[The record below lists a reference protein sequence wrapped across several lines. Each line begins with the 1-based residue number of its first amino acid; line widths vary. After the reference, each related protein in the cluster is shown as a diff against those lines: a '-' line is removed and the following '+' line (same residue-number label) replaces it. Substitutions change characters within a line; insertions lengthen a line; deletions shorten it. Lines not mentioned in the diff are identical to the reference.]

1 MLFGL
6 FNMNIMKMPDTTA
19 AGGFLKKFEGTG
31 SLLQGHCS
39 RHKFFHRCL
48 EKQLQ
53 SK

>member
-6 FNMNIMKMPDTTA
+6 FNMNIMKMSEATA

-39 RHKFFHRCL
+39 RHKFFHRL
-48 EKQLQ
+48 FRKTA